1 MSKGRLVARIAPV
14 PTVTPELE
22 DVLFS
27 LFEDYYDRVP
37 RGVFHRDF
45 REKQWII
52 LLTDSVSNEIKGFST
67 LMLLDVAAEDIQ
79 LVVAFSG
86 DTIIDREYWGEQRL
100 ALAWYGLMEKL
111 RVENWPTKLYWFLIS
126 KGYRTYLYLPTFF
139 REFYPRHD
147 KATPPFE
154 QKLIDA
160 FGRLKYPDDYDPK
173 TGLVEFQESEGHLKD
188 WVADIPPRRLKDPN
202 VGYFLQQNPGW
213 TRGNELVCVAE
224 FSPENLTN
232 FALRLAGATSRLLKN
247 SSTNMSLVF
256 RKRNTS

>member
-27 LFEDYYDRVP
+27 LFEEYYDRVP

-100 ALAWYGLMEKL
+100 ALGQKAEAIHAYERAADVAFDSRTMRFNVAVLLYRCKEL
-111 RVENWPTKLYWFLIS
+111 ERARVHALAAREIDPWRP
-126 KGYRTYLYLPTFF
+126 GPYRLLA
-139 REFYPRHD
+139 RLARV
-147 KATPPFE
+147 
-154 QKLIDA
+154 Q
-160 FGRLKYPDDYDPK
+160 GRLGEEKY
-173 TGLVEFQESEGHLKD
+173 
-188 WVADIPPRRLKDPN
+188 
-202 VGYFLQQNPGW
+202 
-213 TRGNELVCVAE
+213 
-224 FSPENLTN
+224 
-232 FALRLAGATSRLLKN
+232 LLKRADDIEG
-247 SSTNMSLVF
+247 SP
-256 RKRNTS
+256 